1 MTYIDNN
8 NKNDKLLK
16 NLIKLFSKLPSLGPR
31 SAKRIVLYL
40 LNNKETLMFPLLAIM
55 EESYQKIRQCSIC
68 GNLTVNNLCDICSN
82 KMRNNDTLCVIETV
96 ADLWAIE
103 GTGVYKGQYHI
114 LGGNLSASEGR
125 GPNDINI
132 NGLVERLKNNQFIT
146 EIIIATNPTIEGQ
159 TTAFY
164 IADVLKDFKVK
175 ITKPAYGIPLG
186 SEFNYLDE
194 STLDIAFKNKK
205 DF

>member
-1 MTYIDNN
+1 MQ
-8 NKNDKLLK
+8 NKILDD
-16 NLIKLFSKLPSLGPR
+16 LIKFFSKLPSLGPR
-31 SAKRIVLYL
+31 SAKRVVLYL
-40 LNNKETLMFPLLAIM
+40 LNNKENVMFPLLTAM
-55 EESYQKIRQCSIC
+55 NEGYDKIKHCSIC
-68 GNLTVNNLCDICSN
+68 GNLTTDDVCDICADETRN
-82 KMRNNDTLCVIETV
+82 KEIICVVENV

-103 GTGVYKGQYHI
+103 NTMIYKGQYHI
-114 LGGNLSASEGR
+114 LGGTLSATEGC

-132 NGLVERLKNNQFIT
+132 DSLVSRIKNEQNIK
-146 EIIIATNPTIEGQ
+146 EVIIATNPTIEGQ

-164 IADVLKDFKVK
+164 IADILKEFNLK

-205 DF
+205 EF

>member
-1 MTYIDNN
+1 MATR
-8 NKNDKLLK
+8 KQK
-16 NLIKLFSKLPSLGPR
+16 
-31 SAKRIVLYL
+31 
-40 LNNKETLMFPLLAIM
+40 KETLRKKCP
-55 EESYQKIRQCSIC
+55 IC
-68 GNLTVNNLCDICSN
+68 GNLTTEDICEICKDETRN
-82 KMRNNDTLCVIETV
+82 KEIICIVENV

-103 GTGVYKGQYHI
+103 GTMIYKGQYHI

-125 GPNDINI
+125 GPNDLNI
-132 NGLVERLKNNQFIT
+132 ESLIEKLKNNKNVK

-164 IADVLKDFKVK
+164 IADILKEFNIK

-205 DF
+205 EF

>member
-1 MTYIDNN
+1 MN
-8 NKNDKLLK
+8 NKILND
-16 NLIKLFSKLPSLGPR
+16 LIKLFSKLPSLGPR
-31 SAKRIVLYL
+31 SAKRIVLHL
-40 LNNKETLMFPLLAIM
+40 LNNKETLMAPLLSSI
-55 EESYQKIRQCSIC
+55 EEGYNTITRCQVC
-68 GNLTVNNLCDICSN
+68 GNLTTEPICEICSDITRN
-82 KMRNNDTLCVIETV
+82 KDIICVVENV

-103 GTGVYKGQYHI
+103 NTAIYKGQYHI

-125 GPNDINI
+125 GPTDLNI
-132 NGLVERLKNNQFIT
+132 ESLLTKLKNNSNIK
-146 EIIIATNPTIEGQ
+146 EVIIATNPTIEGQ

-164 IADVLKDFKVK
+164 IADLLKEFNIK

>member
-1 MTYIDNN
+1 MN
-8 NKNDKLLK
+8 NKILND
-16 NLIKLFSKLPSLGPR
+16 LIKMFSKLPSLGPR
-31 SAKRIVLYL
+31 SARRIVLHL
-40 LNNKETLMFPLLAIM
+40 LNNKESIMSPLISLM
-55 EESYQKIRQCSIC
+55 EQGYQTIRKCPIC
-68 GNLTVNNLCDICSN
+68 GNLTSENICEICSDTT
-82 KMRNNDTLCVIETV
+82 RNADVLCIVENI

-103 GTGVYKGQYHI
+103 STMIYKGQYHI

-125 GPNDINI
+125 GPNDLNLESLIEKI
-132 NGLVERLKNNQFIT
+132 RQGKIKEV
-146 EIIIATNPTIEGQ
+146 IIATNPTIEGQ

-164 IADVLKDFKVK
+164 VVDLLKGFDIK

-205 DF
+205 EF

>member
-1 MTYIDNN
+1 MNDN
-8 NKNDKLLK
+8 KIIND
-16 NLIKLFSKLPSLGPR
+16 LIKIFSKLPSLGPR
-31 SAKRIVLYL
+31 SAKRIVLHL
-40 LNNKETLMFPLLAIM
+40 LNNKETLMLPLLSAMDEGYRNI
-55 EESYQKIRQCSIC
+55 KKCKNC
-68 GNLTVNNLCDICSN
+68 GNLTTNEICEICLDETRN
-82 KMRNNDTLCVIETV
+82 KDVICVVENI

-103 GTGVYKGQYHI
+103 NTAIYKGQYHI

-132 NGLVERLKNNQFIT
+132 ESLMEKLEKDKNIR
-146 EIIIATNPTIEGQ
+146 EVIIATNPTIEGQ

-164 IADVLKDFKVK
+164 IADMLKKFNIK

-186 SEFNYLDE
+186 SEFNYLDD

-205 DF
+205 EF

>member
-1 MTYIDNN
+1 MN
-8 NKNDKLLK
+8 NKILSD
-16 NLIKLFSKLPSLGPR
+16 LIKMFSKLPSLGPR
-31 SAKRIVLYL
+31 SARRIVLHL
-40 LNNKETLMFPLLAIM
+40 LNNKESIMSPLISIM
-55 EESYQKIRQCSIC
+55 EEGYQTIKKCPIC
-68 GNLTVNNLCDICSN
+68 GNLTTEDICEICSDTT
-82 KMRNNDTLCVIETV
+82 RNSDILCIVENI

-103 GTGVYKGQYHI
+103 STMIYKGQYHI

-125 GPNDINI
+125 GPNDLNLES
-132 NGLVERLKNNQFIT
+132 LVNKIKEGNTR
-146 EIIIATNPTIEGQ
+146 EVIIATNPTIEGQ

-164 IADVLKDFKVK
+164 IVDLLKGFDIK

-205 DF
+205 EF

>member
-1 MTYIDNN
+1 MNN
-8 NKNDKLLK
+8 RILND
-16 NLIKLFSKLPSLGPR
+16 LIKLFSKLPSLGPR
-31 SAKRIVLYL
+31 SAKRVVLYL
-40 LNNKETLMFPLLAIM
+40 LNNKENLMFPLLNIM
-55 EESYQKIRQCSIC
+55 EESYQKIKKCPIC
-68 GNLTVNNLCDICSN
+68 GNLTTENICETCSDNTRNKEILCIVEN
-82 KMRNNDTLCVIETV
+82 V

-103 GTGVYKGQYHI
+103 STAIYKGQYHI

-125 GPNDINI
+125 GPNDLNI
-132 NGLVERLKNNQFIT
+132 NSLIERIKNNNGVIK

-164 IADVLKDFKVK
+164 LADILKEFNIK

-205 DF
+205 EF

>member
-1 MTYIDNN
+1 MN
-8 NKNDKLLK
+8 NKILND
-16 NLIKLFSKLPSLGPR
+16 LIKIFSKLPSLGPR
-31 SAKRIVLYL
+31 SAKRVVLHL
-40 LNNKETLMFPLLAIM
+40 LNNKENLMFPLLNAM
-55 EESYQKIRQCSIC
+55 EESYQKIKKCPIC
-68 GNLTVNNLCDICSN
+68 GNLTTEDICEICKDETRN
-82 KMRNNDTLCVIETV
+82 KEIICIVENI

-103 GTGVYKGQYHI
+103 GTMIYKGQYHI

-125 GPNDINI
+125 GPNDLNI
-132 NGLVERLKNNQFIT
+132 ESLIDKIKNNKNIK
-146 EIIIATNPTIEGQ
+146 EVIIATNPTIEGQ

-164 IADVLKDFKVK
+164 IADILKEFDVK

-205 DF
+205 EF

>member
-1 MTYIDNN
+1 MN
-8 NKNDKLLK
+8 NKILND
-16 NLIKLFSKLPSLGPR
+16 LIKIFSKLPSLGPR
-31 SAKRIVLYL
+31 SAKRIVLHL
-40 LNNKETLMFPLLAIM
+40 LNNKENLMVPLLAVM
-55 EESYQKIRQCSIC
+55 EEGYNKIKKCPIC
-68 GNLTVNNLCDICSN
+68 GNLTTEDICEICADNTRN
-82 KMRNNDTLCVIETV
+82 KEIICVVENI

-103 GTGVYKGQYHI
+103 STMIYKGQYHI

-125 GPNDINI
+125 GPNDLNI
-132 NGLVERLKNNQFIT
+132 DSLIKKLEENKNIK

-164 IADVLKDFKVK
+164 IADIVKKFNIK

-205 DF
+205 EF

>member
-1 MTYIDNN
+1 MN
-8 NKNDKLLK
+8 NKILND
-16 NLIKLFSKLPSLGPR
+16 LIKIFSKLPSLGPR
-31 SAKRIVLYL
+31 SAKRVVLHL
-40 LNNKETLMFPLLAIM
+40 LNNKENLMAPLLAVM
-55 EESYQKIRQCSIC
+55 DEGYNKIKKCPIC
-68 GNLTVNNLCDICSN
+68 GNLTTEDICEICSDDT
-82 KMRNNDTLCVIETV
+82 RNREIVCIVENV

-103 GTGVYKGQYHI
+103 STMIYKGQYHI

-125 GPNDINI
+125 GPGDLNI
-132 NGLVERLKNNQFIT
+132 EGLLKKLKEDKNIK

-164 IADVLKDFKVK
+164 IADIVKEFNIK

-205 DF
+205 EF

>member
-1 MTYIDNN
+1 MN
-8 NKNDKLLK
+8 NKTLND
-16 NLIKLFSKLPSLGPR
+16 LIKLFSKLPSLGPR
-31 SAKRIVLYL
+31 SAKRLVLFL
-40 LNNKETLMFPLLAIM
+40 LNNKDTLMAPLMSTM
-55 EESYQKIRQCSIC
+55 EDAYENIKKCSIC
-68 GNLTVNNLCDICSN
+68 GNFTTDNICEICKDETRNCELLCIVEN
-82 KMRNNDTLCVIETV
+82 V

-103 GTGVYKGQYHI
+103 ATMIYKGYYHI
-114 LGGNLSASEGR
+114 LNGTLSASEGR

-132 NGLVERLKNNQFIT
+132 ESLLKKLESDKNIK

-164 IADVLKDFKVK
+164 IADIVKPFNVK

-205 DF
+205 EF

>member
-1 MTYIDNN
+1 MN
-8 NKNDKLLK
+8 NKILND
-16 NLIKLFSKLPSLGPR
+16 LIKIFSKLPSLGPR
-31 SAKRIVLYL
+31 SAKRVVLHL
-40 LNNKETLMFPLLAIM
+40 LNNKENLMFPLLNAM
-55 EESYQKIRQCSIC
+55 EEGYQKIKKCPIC
-68 GNLTVNNLCDICSN
+68 GNLTTEDICEICKDETRN
-82 KMRNNDTLCVIETV
+82 KEIICIVENV

-103 GTGVYKGQYHI
+103 GTMIYKGQYHI

-125 GPNDINI
+125 GPNDLNI
-132 NGLVERLKNNQFIT
+132 ESLIEKLKNNKNVK

-164 IADVLKDFKVK
+164 IADILKEFNIK

-205 DF
+205 EF

>member
-1 MTYIDNN
+1 MHEV
-8 NKNDKLLK
+8 KLL
-16 NLIKLFSKLPSLGPR
+16 NELIKSFSKLPSLGTR
-31 SAKRIVLYL
+31 SARRIVLHL
-40 LNNKETLMFPLLAIM
+40 LNNKESIMSPLISLMNDG
-55 EESYQKIRQCSIC
+55 YDKIKHCPIC
-68 GNLTVNNLCDICSN
+68 GNLTADDMCSICSDN
-82 KMRNNDTLCVIETV
+82 SRISEIICIVETV

-103 GTGVYKGQYHI
+103 ATGIYKGLYHI

-125 GPNDINI
+125 GPNELNI
-132 NGLVERLKNNQFIT
+132 DNLVERVKNNTID
-146 EIIIATNPTIEGQ
+146 EVIIATNPTIEGQ

-164 IADVLKDFKVK
+164 IADVLKEFDIPK

-205 DF
+205 EF

>member
-1 MTYIDNN
+1 MAP
-8 NKNDKLLK
+8 
-16 NLIKLFSKLPSLGPR
+16 LIS
-31 SAKRIVLYL
+31 V
-40 LNNKETLMFPLLAIM
+40 M
-55 EESYQKIRQCSIC
+55 EEGYQKIQKCEIC
-68 GNLTVNNLCDICSN
+68 GNLTTEKICEICADQT
-82 KMRNNDTLCVIETV
+82 RNHDTICVVENV

-103 GTGVYKGQYHI
+103 STMIYKGQYHI

-125 GPNDINI
+125 GPSDLNI
-132 NGLVERLKNNQFIT
+132 EGLVKRVKQGTIKEV
-146 EIIIATNPTIEGQ
+146 IIATNPTLEGQ

-164 IADVLKDFKVK
+164 IADTLGEFNIK

-205 DF
+205 EF